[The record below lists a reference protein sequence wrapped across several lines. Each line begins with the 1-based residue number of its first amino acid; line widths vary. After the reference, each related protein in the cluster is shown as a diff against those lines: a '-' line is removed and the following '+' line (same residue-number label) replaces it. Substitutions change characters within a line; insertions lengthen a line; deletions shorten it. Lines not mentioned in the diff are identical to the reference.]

1 MHAKDVFTPGK
12 YPTHTLVDV
21 HLASKEQQ
29 LKDALELGTMLV
41 SISGPSKS
49 GKTVFVKKSLGN
61 ENLIEITGAGIHSA
75 NDLWMRVFDILGTP
89 VTQVQTTTNTSSFS
103 GTGKASGQASIFVAK
118 ANIEGSVTG
127 GYSHASQT
135 AESFSVDP
143 LQLLKQEIGG
153 TDFVVFID
161 DFHYISKEVQAELA
175 RQIKD
180 AIANDC
186 KFICASVPYHSDDVI
201 RGNSD
206 LRGRI
211 FNIDFDYWDESNLT
225 LIAEMGFKLLN
236 ITPDT
241 NVISNLV
248 KESAGSPQLM
258 QYLCLNSCYEI
269 NARSTSITSTAYPDN
284 PDLLERVCRRT
295 LASAD
300 YSSIVDKMRDGPKT
314 RGSDRKAYIST
325 KGWQGDVYVFL
336 LKAIALNP
344 PTLTFRYADLV
355 SRVQSLC
362 IGESPSGSGIT
373 SACQHSTAI
382 ANTAAANNII
392 EFDQENDVLDIR
404 DPYLLFYL
412 RWVD

>member
-1 MHAKDVFTPGK
+1 MQAKDVFTPGK
-12 YPTHTLVDV
+12 YPTHTLVDA
-21 HLASKEQQ
+21 HLEAKEQQ
-29 LKDALELGTMLV
+29 LRDTLELGTMLV

-49 GKTVFVKKSLGN
+49 GKTVFVKKTLGTD
-61 ENLIEITGAGIHSA
+61 NLIEITGAGIHSV

-89 VTQVQTTTNTSSFS
+89 VTQIQTGTDTTSIS

-118 ANIEGSVTG
+118 ANVEGSVTG
-127 GYSHASQT
+127 GYTKASQLT
-135 AESFSVDP
+135 ESFAIDP
-143 LQLLKQEIGG
+143 LQLLKREIGG

-161 DFHYISKEVQAELA
+161 DFHYISKEIQAELA

-201 RGNSD
+201 RGNAD

-211 FNIDFDYWDESNLT
+211 FNIDFDYWDKDNLK
-225 LIAEMGFKLLN
+225 LIAEKGFQLLN
-236 ITPDT
+236 ITPDI
-241 NVISNLV
+241 NVIENLV

-269 NARSTSITSTAYPDN
+269 NARSTSQTSTAYPND
-284 PDLLERVCRRT
+284 PDLLEKVCRRT

-314 RGSDRKAYIST
+314 RGSDRKAYIS
-325 KGWQGDVYVFL
+325 KEGWQGDVYVFL

-344 PTLTFRYADLV
+344 PTLTFRYPDLV

-362 IGESPSGSGIT
+362 IGDSPSGSGIT

-382 ANTAAANNII
+382 ANTAAANSII